1 MIFLLPTCRISDMS
15 NKLINETS
23 PYLLQHA
30 ENPVYWFPWCNE
42 AFEKARAEDKPI
54 FLSIG
59 YSTCHWCHVM
69 SRESFENAKIA
80 KMLNDNFVAIKVD
93 REERPDIDS
102 VYMNVCQALTG
113 SGGWPMSIFMA
124 ADKKP
129 FFAGTYFPPYAKYG
143 TPGFADILSEI
154 DEKWKTDRAGLLNS
168 ANRITEYFR
177 TAPEQQKSAGA
188 NDPAEA
194 AFQIFD
200 NIFDNKYGGFGNVPK
215 FPMPHDLMFLMLYS
229 QIARHEKALEMAEKT
244 LLQMRYGGI
253 SDHIGGGF
261 SRYSTDRYFL
271 VPHFEKMLYDN
282 ALLIMAYSVAY
293 HITGREIYL
302 DTAKKT
308 ADYLIREMTSD
319 EGAFYSAQDADSD
332 GIEGKYYTFTPDE
345 IMSVLGDEAGQRFAA
360 AFDITES
367 GNFDGTNIPNLLKSV
382 ALSDDFSDELTK
394 LYEYRRKRTELRTDK
409 KILAAWNGAAIA
421 AMVMLFRICRDPKY
435 LDAAV
440 KSQKFIQENL
450 CDGAKVFTSFSLG
463 KRSETSFLDDH
474 AYYVAGLL
482 GLYDATLD
490 THYLDLAESIWREVT
505 ATFSNTENGGF
516 FLCAQNST
524 ELFTNPKETYDGAL
538 PSGNSVMAYDLVR
551 LHNLTGNAEYGDEA
565 EKQLRFMSAQ
575 AQSYPAGHSLYL
587 IAKLLYDFPPE
598 HVTVVTKNEPVEN
611 IPFPA
616 DVRIVSESEE
626 HPALNGRTTYY
637 VCKCNV
643 CLPPGNSY
651 EL

>member
-1 MIFLLPTCRISDMS
+1 MS

-23 PYLLQHA
+23 PYLLQHV
-30 ENPVYWFPWCNE
+30 ENPVDWFPWCNE
-42 AFEKARAEDKPI
+42 AFETASAGDKPI

-69 SRESFENAKIA
+69 AHESFENAKIA

-102 VYMNVCQALTG
+102 VYMNVCQAFTG
-113 SGGWPMSIFMA
+113 SGGWPLSIFVT

-143 TPGFADILSEI
+143 TPGFVDILSEI
-154 DEKWKTDRAGLLNS
+154 AEKWKTERAGLLSS
-168 ANRITEYFR
+168 ANRITEYFK
-177 TAPEQQKSAGA
+177 TAPLQQNSAGV
-188 NDPAEA
+188 NDPTEA
-194 AFQIFD
+194 AFKIFD
-200 NIFDNKYGGFGNVPK
+200 NTFDNKYGGFGNAPK
-215 FPMPHDLMFLMLYS
+215 FPMPHDLIFLMMYS
-229 QIARHEKALEMAEKT
+229 QIAHDDKALEMAERT

-253 SDHIGGGF
+253 FDHIGGGF

-282 ALLIMAYSVAY
+282 ALLIMAYSAAY

-302 DTAKKT
+302 DTATKT
-308 ADYLIREMTSD
+308 TDYLIREMTSD
-319 EGAFYSAQDADSD
+319 EGAFFSAQDADSD
-332 GIEGKYYTFTPDE
+332 GVEGKYYTFTPDE
-345 IMSVLGDEAGQRFAA
+345 ILSVLGEQAGRKFAA
-360 AFDITES
+360 AFDITS
-367 GNFDGTNIPNLLKSV
+367 DGNFDGTNIPNLLKSV

-394 LYEYRRKRTELRTDK
+394 LYEYRRKRTKLRTDK
-409 KILAAWNGAAIA
+409 KILAAWNGAAVAAIA
-421 AMVMLFRICRDPKY
+421 MLFRVCRDEKY
-435 LDAAV
+435 LDVAV
-440 KSQKFIQENL
+440 KPQRFMQENL
-450 CDGAKVFTSFSLG
+450 CDGAKVFTSYSRG

-474 AYYVAGLL
+474 AYYAAGLL

-490 THYLDLAESIWREVT
+490 THYLDLAESVCREVT
-505 ATFSNTENGGF
+505 ATFSDTENGGF

-551 LHNLTGNAEYGDEA
+551 LHNITGKAEYGDAA

-587 IAKLLYDFPPE
+587 IAKLE
-598 HVTVVTKNEPVEN
+598 HVTVVTRNEPVEN

-616 DVRIVSESEE
+616 DIRIVSESKEL
-626 HPALNGRTTYY
+626 PAINGKTTYY
-637 VCKCNV
+637 VCKGNV
-643 CLPPGNSY
+643 CLPPRNTY